1 MIDGGYDTVSVT
13 TVPDATKLITGEQL
27 LEMGDIGPC
36 ELIDGRIVP
45 MSPTAK
51 RHGALESRLDRYLG
65 RFVES
70 HKLGETFVGEVG
82 IYTRRNPDRIRV
94 ADFAFVS
101 KERLAQSLS
110 EGFLEVAPEL
120 VIEIVSANDRWSDIR
135 QKLEEYFS
143 IGVERVW
150 IVEPETRDVLVYRS
164 TTEMLQLREGD
175 RLAGE
180 GKLEGF
186 ELQIADLFAE

>member
-1 MIDGGYDTVSVT
+1 
-13 TVPDATKLITGEQL
+13 
-27 LEMGDIGPC
+27 
-36 ELIDGRIVP
+36 

-51 RHGALESRLDRYLG
+51 RHGAPESRLDRYLG

-82 IYTRRNPDRIRV
+82 IYTRRNPDRIRA

-101 KERLAQSLS
+101 KERLAQSPS

-120 VIEIVSANDRWSDIR
+120 VIEIVSAYDRWSDIR